1 MYAIRF
7 ENLYY
12 PKIWGGRSMEAFR
25 VDLPQGNIGE
35 SWDVACHKNGMS
47 IVTNGEYKGMALD
60 KLIEKLGDKLLG
72 TKITKDRFPLLL
84 KVINAKDKLSL
95 QVHPDDEYG
104 LQYENDLGKTEA
116 WYVMDV
122 EEGANLI
129 VGTKDCTKEKF
140 IDAIK
145 NGTFDEC
152 VNKVYVKK
160 GEVYFVKSGLV
171 HGIGEGVT
179 VVEIQQNSDTT
190 YRVYDYNRG
199 RELQIEKA
207 LDVIDF
213 SLKGKKSE
221 GIKISYNGYEKVY
234 YCLNPYFCLEKYTI
248 SETMM
253 EESDEERFFI
263 LTCVDGC
270 GTLEYADG
278 NEKIKKGDSIFIP
291 ASLGQYRITGQLELL
306 KSYVPDVKKVEKE
319 ILDIIEK

>member
-1 MYAIRF
+1 MYAIKF

-12 PKIWGGRSMEAFR
+12 PKIWGGRSMENFR
-25 VDLPQGNIGE
+25 EVLPQGDIGE

-47 IVTNGEYKGMALD
+47 IVSNGEYKGMAFNE
-60 KLIEKLGDKLLG
+60 LIEKFGDDILG
-72 TKITKDRFPLLL
+72 TKISKDRFPLLL
-84 KVINAKDKLSL
+84 KIINAKDKLSL

-104 LQYENDLGKTEA
+104 LKHEKDLGKTEA

-140 IDAIK
+140 IEAVEK
-145 NGTFDEC
+145 GTFDQC
-152 VNKVYVKK
+152 VNKVYVEK
-160 GEVYFVKSGLV
+160 GQVYFVKSGLV

-199 RELQIEKA
+199 RELHIKKA

-213 SLKGKKSE
+213 SLEGKRSE
-221 GIKISYNGYEKVY
+221 GLKVSFKGYEKIY
-234 YCLNPYFCLEKYTI
+234 YCLNPYFSLEKYNI
-248 SETMM
+248 SETMS

-270 GTLEYADG
+270 GILECNG
-278 NEKIKKGDSIFIP
+278 GKEEIKKGDSIFIP
-291 ASLGQYRITGQLELL
+291 ASLGNYSITGKLEIL

-319 ILDIIEK
+319 ILNIVEK